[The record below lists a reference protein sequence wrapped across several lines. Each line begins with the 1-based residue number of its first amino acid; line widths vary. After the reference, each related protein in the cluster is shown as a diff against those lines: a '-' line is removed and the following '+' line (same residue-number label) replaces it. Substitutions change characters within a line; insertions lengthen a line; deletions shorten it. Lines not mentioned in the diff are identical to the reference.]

1 MRVIGFLL
9 AAVFGA
15 ATVSQAAY
23 DPLAVSETKVISE
36 TREIRDAKR
45 DRIIPVRVYL
55 PEKKHVPVILF
66 SHGLGGS
73 RDNNAWLGE
82 HWAKRGYFAVFLQHP
97 GSDDAV
103 WKEAPT
109 GQRMGN
115 MKSAASFENLK
126 LRGEDVKAVIDE
138 LAVWNK
144 DGEWKDRMDLEHIG
158 ISGHSFGAHTAQIV
172 AGQEF
177 AGGKISFRDPRVSAA
192 IMMSPAAPALGDP
205 AKSFESIRI
214 PCLLLTGTLDESP
227 IGKTTPADR
236 LKVFPALTNAP
247 AWLVVFDKGTH
258 SSFGGRGKED
268 RYRKATT
275 ALATAFLDANLK
287 GEEVAKE
294 WLNGDGAKSLLV
306 KEDVWQR
313 NERAK

>member
-15 ATVSQAAY
+15 AVSQAAY
-23 DPLAVSETKVISE
+23 DPMAVPETKVVSE

-55 PEKKHVPVILF
+55 PEKKQVPVILF

-103 WKEAPT
+103 WKEAQT
-109 GQRMGN
+109 GQRMVN

-144 DGEWKDRMDLEHIG
+144 EGEWKDRMDLQHIG

-192 IMMSPAAPALGDP
+192 IMMSPAPPALGDP

-236 LKVFPALTNAP
+236 LKVFPSLTNAA
-247 AWLVVFDKGTH
+247 AWQVVFDKATH
-258 SSFGGRGKED
+258 SSFGGRGNGGYHPD
-268 RYRKATT
+268 I
-275 ALATAFLDANLK
+275 LA
-287 GEEVAKE
+287 
-294 WLNGDGAKSLLV
+294 
-306 KEDVWQR
+306 
-313 NERAK
+313 